1 MRIAYSCAAIVPLVL
16 CCLWSAAWGGGG
28 FVPLKVVYPA
38 PESSEDK
45 RDADVVEL
53 LQLVLDKTVATHGPY
68 RLQPSAPLNEK
79 RYRESLRH
87 DVNISLAWLSVSAEN
102 EREFLAVRIPLRK
115 GLLGYRVLVIRRQD
129 QAKFARIQN
138 VEQLKVLRMGQGT
151 GWNDIP
157 LLRANGFNVVV
168 SQSYDNLFNLL
179 ANGRVDYLSRGIN
192 EAWREVESFRVQY
205 PDLAVE
211 PALMLYYPWPK
222 YFYLN
227 RRNAALAQRLE
238 LGLRLAQQDGS
249 FERLFRRYHQ
259 SDILHAELGK
269 RRVFCIHNPLFPPQ
283 RAAEAQ
289 RWWFVP
295 GESFPCP
302 LPAAPAPALPDKK
315 Q

>member
-1 MRIAYSCAAIVPLVL
+1 MRIAFSCSAVLVL
-16 CCLWSAAWGGGG
+16 FCLWSAAWGGGEP
-28 FVPLKVVYPA
+28 VPLKVVYPA
-38 PESSEDK
+38 PESSEDR

-87 DVNISLAWLSVSAEN
+87 NVNVSLAWLSVTAEN

-115 GLLGYRVLVIRRQD
+115 GLLGYRVLIVRQQD
-129 QAKFARIQN
+129 QAKFARIRN
-138 VEQLKVLRMGQGT
+138 VDQLKVLRMGQGT

-168 SQSYDNLFNLL
+168 SQSYDNLFSLL

-205 PDLAVE
+205 PDLTVE
-211 PALMLYYPWPK
+211 PTLMLYYPWPK

-227 RRNAALAQRLE
+227 RKQAALAQRLE

-249 FERLFRRYHQ
+249 FDRLFRRYHQ
-259 SDILHAELGK
+259 PDILRAGLDK
-269 RRVFCIHNPLFPPQ
+269 RRVFCIDNPLFPPQ
-283 RAAEAQ
+283 QAAEAQ

-295 GESFPCP
+295 AENFPCP
-302 LPAAPAPALPDKK
+302 LPAAPVPALPDKK

>member
-1 MRIAYSCAAIVPLVL
+1 MRVASPCSAVVQVALW
-16 CCLWSAAWGGGG
+16 CLLSAAAGATTAD
-28 FVPLKVVYPA
+28 PLKVVYPA

-45 RDADVVEL
+45 RDADVAEL
-53 LQLVLDKTVATHGPY
+53 LQLVLDKTVASHGPY

-79 RYRESLRH
+79 RYRELLRH
-87 DVNISLAWLSVSAEN
+87 DAGISLAWLSVTAEN
-102 EREFLAVRIPLRK
+102 ERDFLAVRIPLRK
-115 GLLGYRVLVIRRQD
+115 GLLGYRVLIVRQQD
-129 QAKFARIQN
+129 LPKFARIQS
-138 VEQLKVLRMGQGT
+138 VEQLKNLRMGQGI

-168 SQSYDNLFNLL
+168 SQSYDNLFSQL

-205 PDLAVE
+205 PNLAVE
-211 PALMLYYPWPK
+211 PTLMLYYPWPK

-227 RRNAALAQRLE
+227 RKNAALAQRLE

-249 FERLFRRYHQ
+249 FDRLFRRYHQ
-259 SDILHAELGK
+259 PDILRAELGK
-269 RRVFCIHNPLFPPQ
+269 RQVFCIDNPLFPPQ
-283 RAAEAQ
+283 RAPEAQ

-295 GESFPCP
+295 AENFPCP